1 MQQAAKYSVTKDDAT
16 DAFKVT
22 FTRASYYDIGLITM
36 EHGGVIVWVIIG
48 SALCCLIIC
57 MICLWKRCTA
67 NKNDD
72 KENFY

>member
-1 MQQAAKYSVTKDDAT
+1 MQQAAKYSATKDDT
-16 DAFKVT
+16 KDDFIIT
-22 FTRASYYDIGLITM
+22 FTRATYFDIGLITM

-57 MICLWKRCTA
+57 MICLWKKCTGS
-67 NKNDD
+67 KNDD